1 MFLSHGCKTNLTDEA
16 EICEM
21 IVFVL
26 CYSQKTFHE
35 YYGQTSGKKNKKVNT
50 MLFRFIGHKLG
61 QSESFRGE
69 KAKKTKNSALLAL
82 SSAFLFTLNSAVT
95 QHVTRQQSLSNQTGE
110 ALMCKRFTLMF
121 PDASVF
127 MRLLQSCVVWSF
139 WTLFQ
144 CFHMW
149 MCRSFPAE
157 QANILWNRQFMWHYF
172 LIRRRNFTLCVKMW
186 NPDVKKQISCD
197 FTCAVLFLH
206 VDILMYMGKISHR
219 DVFIFMWKSD

>member
-1 MFLSHGCKTNLTDEA
+1 MKLRSVKWS
-16 EICEM
+16 
-21 IVFVL
+21 
-26 CYSQKTFHE
+26 YSFCVTARKPSMNITARHQE
-35 YYGQTSGKKNKKVNT
+35 
-50 MLFRFIGHKLG
+50 
-61 QSESFRGE
+61 
-69 KAKKTKNSALLAL
+69 KKTKRWIRCCSASSDTNWDSLSHSEERRQKKKQNRALLAL

-139 WTLFQ
+139 WTSFQ
-144 CFHMW
+144 CFLMW